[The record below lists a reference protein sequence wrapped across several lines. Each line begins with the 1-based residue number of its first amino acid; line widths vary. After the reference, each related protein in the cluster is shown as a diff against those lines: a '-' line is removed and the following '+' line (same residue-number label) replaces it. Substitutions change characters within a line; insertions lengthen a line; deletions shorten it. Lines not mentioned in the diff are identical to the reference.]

1 MPRHCYV
8 LRVFTRDKEG
18 GNALGVVTDILGL
31 DDDKM
36 QRIASDLGFS
46 ETIFLRWFDEPRPNA
61 RIFTPTYEM
70 PFAGHPL
77 VGAAWL
83 LLNLGPQDPG
93 AIECSVGTI
102 GISSEGPTTWIKV
115 EGSQPVEPIEVDLG
129 GWLKPKTTVVVDMP
143 LRYLLV
149 EVESPT
155 EVSEASVPDDG
166 AGFDSIY
173 VWAWAAHDDVVK
185 ARFFIPGAGIP
196 EDPATGSAAV
206 ALASHLRSQGR
217 DEGELV
223 IEQGAEMG
231 HPSTIHLRWDRSL
244 TFLGGEVQKDE
255 VRFLSI

>member
-8 LRVFTRDKEG
+8 LRVFTRDGEG
-18 GNALGVVTDILGL
+18 GNSLGVVTDILGL

-36 QRIASDLGFS
+36 QRIATDLGFS
-46 ETIFLRWFDEPRPNA
+46 ETIFLRWFDEPRPQA

-93 AIECSVGTI
+93 AIECAVGTI
-102 GISSEGPTTWIKV
+102 AISSEDGTTWISAQ
-115 EGSQPVEPIEVDLG
+115 GGQPVSPAAVPLG
-129 GWLKPKTTVVVDMP
+129 DWVKPKETVVVEMP

-149 EVESPT
+149 EVETPA
-155 EVSEASVPDDG
+155 EVSAASLPSD
-166 AGFDSIY
+166 ATGFDSIY
-173 VWAWAAHDDVVK
+173 LWAWASPNSVR
-185 ARFFIPGAGIP
+185 ARFFIPDAGIP

-206 ALASHLRSQGR
+206 ALASHLRSRGR
-217 DEGELV
+217 AEGDLV

-231 HPSTIHLRWDRSL
+231 HPSFIRMRWDRSL
-244 TFLGGEVQKDE
+244 THIGGEVQKDE

>member
-8 LRVFTRDKEG
+8 LRVFTRQGEG
-18 GNALGVVTDILGL
+18 GNSLGVVTDILGL

-36 QRIASDLGFS
+36 QRIATELGFS
-46 ETIFLRWFDEPRPNA
+46 ETIFLRWFDEPRPHA
-61 RIFTPTYEM
+61 RIFTPSSEL

-83 LLNLGPQDPG
+83 LLNLGPEDPG
-93 AIECSVGTI
+93 AIECSVGTVD
-102 GISSEGPTTWIKV
+102 ISSIGDTTWIRA
-115 EGSQPVEPIEVDLG
+115 EGGQPVRQVEARLG
-129 GWLKPKTTVVVDMP
+129 GWVIPKETVVVEMP

-149 EVESPT
+149 EVETPT
-155 EVSEASVPDDG
+155 AVSAASVPTDV

-173 VWAWAAHDDVVK
+173 LWAWSGPDKVR
-185 ARFFIPGAGIP
+185 ARFFIPDAGIP

-206 ALASHLRSQGR
+206 ALASYLRSQGR
-217 DEGELV
+217 AEGELV

-231 HPSTIHLRWDRSL
+231 HPSLIQLRWDPSH
-244 TFLGGEVQKDE
+244 THLGGEVQKDE

>member
-8 LRVFTRDKEG
+8 LRVFTRNGEG

-31 DDDKM
+31 DEDKM
-36 QRIASDLGFS
+36 QRIATDLGFS
-46 ETIFLRWFDEPRPNA
+46 ETIFLRWFDEPRPQA

-102 GISSEGPTTWIKV
+102 GISSDGDTTWITAK
-115 EGSQPVEPIEVDLG
+115 GGQPVSSVDGDLND
-129 GWLKPKTTVVVDMP
+129 WVVSKRTLVVEMP

-149 EVESPT
+149 EVETPA
-155 EVSEASVPDDG
+155 EVSRASVPSEV

-173 VWAWAAHDDVVK
+173 LWAWAGEDKIK
-185 ARFFIPGAGIP
+185 ARFFIPAAGIP
-196 EDPATGSAAV
+196 EDPATGSAAM
-206 ALASHLRSQGR
+206 ALASYLRKQGR
-217 DEGELV
+217 DEGNLV
-223 IEQGAEMG
+223 IEQGEEIG
-231 HPSTIHLRWDRSL
+231 HPSIIRLRWDRSH
-244 TFLGGEVQKDE
+244 TSLGGEVRKDE